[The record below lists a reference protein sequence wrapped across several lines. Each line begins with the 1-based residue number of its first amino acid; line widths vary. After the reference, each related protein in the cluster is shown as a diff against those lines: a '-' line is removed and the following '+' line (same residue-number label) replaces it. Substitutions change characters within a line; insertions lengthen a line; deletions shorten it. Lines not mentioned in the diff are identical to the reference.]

1 MKKFIIG
8 LAITLSLVIIGAI
21 ILYQRSTNT
30 YSRAEADTI
39 AFVRERTNLNQV
51 EDFHWYNGTETY
63 LTVTGTNEEGQERI
77 YIVQQAGGQITSF
90 SAENTISEQE
100 AVRMTREARDSVK
113 ILNARIGMID
123 DTPVWEISYRNENDR
138 LGYYIVNLQTGEW
151 LRTIDNI

>member
-1 MKKFIIG
+1 MKKIIIG
-8 LAITLSLVIIGAI
+8 LAITLSLVIIGTI
-21 ILYQRSTNT
+21 FLYQQSTTT
-30 YSRAEADTI
+30 YTRAKADTV
-39 AFVRERTNLNQV
+39 AFVRERTNLDRV
-51 EDFHWYNGTETY
+51 SDFHWFNGTETF

-77 YIVQQAGGQITSF
+77 YIVQQDGGQITSF

-100 AVRMTREARDSVK
+100 AVRMTREARNPVK

-151 LRTIDNI
+151 IRTIDNI